1 MADCALEV
9 GHAGDVGRHG
19 DATEGGG
26 HDYLAGV
33 QGSGFFAFFV
43 NHDGPVVL
51 GVLFGFDD
59 GRFGPDVQ
67 L

>member
-9 GHAGDVGRHG
+9 GHSGYVGRHG
-19 DATEGGG
+19 NPTERGGK
-26 HDYLAGV
+26 DYLAGV
-33 QGSGFFAFFV
+33 EGSSFLAFFV
-43 NHDGPVVL
+43 DHYSPVVFV
-51 GVLFGFDD
+51 VLFGFDD